1 MAIRRTAAPPI
12 AIPAM
17 APVLSLS
24 ESAGAVSGVGTA
36 DAAEFPASLGVAVM
50 VATDVT
56 VVGLLLVDPEAV
68 RLT

>member
-1 MAIRRTAAPPI
+1 MAMRRTAAPPI

-24 ESAGAVSGVGTA
+24 GSAGAVPDVG
-36 DAAEFPASLGVAVM
+36 AAELLASLGAAVM

-56 VVGLLLVDPEAV
+56 VVGLLLAVPEAV
-68 RLT
+68 RFT